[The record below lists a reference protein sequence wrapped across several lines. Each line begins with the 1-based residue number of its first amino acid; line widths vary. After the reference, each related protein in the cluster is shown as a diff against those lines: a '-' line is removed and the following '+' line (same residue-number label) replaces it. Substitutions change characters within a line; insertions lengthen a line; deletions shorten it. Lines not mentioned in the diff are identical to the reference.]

1 MPKYNVKDIVLNESL
16 EDRKK
21 RLLKERNLTIALD
34 HLCNATGRDIFVIL
48 PEKVEDR
55 IPYLI
60 KEIKITIKEFD
71 KEIVSYQFVYK
82 ILDMNIPT
90 TTKTITTDG
99 GEEKA
104 RKLFFDDYDENN
116 LELLDVRIV

>member
-60 KEIKITIKEFD
+60 KEIKLTIKKLNED
-71 KEIVSYQFVYK
+71 QIVV
-82 ILDMNIPT
+82 
-90 TTKTITTDG
+90 
-99 GEEKA
+99 
-104 RKLFFDDYDENN
+104 
-116 LELLDVRIV
+116 